1 MSPEIFISYYYKT
14 ENGDATFH
22 TDDVKTA
29 ERLIDDDRK
38 ISHPNSFKMIIK
50 VRGHTHRKRK
60 LKENMKLA
68 MDPDLLDVFTGLF
81 QPTVMLAAAEV
92 LTFSSVNC

>member
-1 MSPEIFISYYYKT
+1 MEHMSPEIFISYYYKT

-50 VRGHTHRKRK
+50 VRGHTPQAKAERKHEVGDGPRFAGRIYGLVSTHRNASRS
-60 LKENMKLA
+60 
-68 MDPDLLDVFTGLF
+68 G
-81 QPTVMLAAAEV
+81 
-92 LTFSSVNC
+92 SVNI